1 MYVLDFSDVQIFFIF
16 RTGNDHSQ
24 KLYDIV
30 LFGATGVTGQ
40 YVLEELVRVLR
51 SDDQEFTLAV
61 AGRNK
66 KRLQKVLEQVSGFTG
81 LVFRRI

>member
-1 MYVLDFSDVQIFFIF
+1 M
-16 RTGNDHSQ
+16 
-24 KLYDIV
+24 
-30 LFGATGVTGQ
+30 TGQ

-81 LVFRRI
+81 HVFRLI